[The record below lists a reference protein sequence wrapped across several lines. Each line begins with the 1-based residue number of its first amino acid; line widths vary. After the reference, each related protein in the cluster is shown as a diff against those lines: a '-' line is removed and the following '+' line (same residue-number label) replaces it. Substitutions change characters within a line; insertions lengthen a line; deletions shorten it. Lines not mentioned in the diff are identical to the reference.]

1 MRELS
6 FQFGDMRKFWKGIVE
21 TVVPVVEVLTATEM
35 HTYERLKQCTLRL
48 LHRNLIIII
57 IRPLVR
63 SNKGEN

>member
-35 HTYERLKQCTLRL
+35 HTYERLKQSVHVTSTSPQL
-48 LHRNLIIII
+48 NNNNNQA
-57 IRPLVR
+57 PGTVQ
-63 SNKGEN
+63 